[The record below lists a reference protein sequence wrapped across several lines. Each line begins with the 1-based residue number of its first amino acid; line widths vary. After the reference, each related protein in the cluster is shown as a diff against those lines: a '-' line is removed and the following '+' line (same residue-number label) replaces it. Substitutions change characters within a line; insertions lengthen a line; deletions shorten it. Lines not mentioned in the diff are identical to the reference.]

1 MMLFEYLADQPIWL
15 AILISLLVSVLI
27 SIAGIVPSTFVTA
40 ANIVYFG
47 FAGGLALSIIGE
59 AVGAIISFFLYRK
72 GLKKLG
78 EKFNSGSHTIKLLEN
93 LKNTGGWEAFILVLL
108 LRIFPFAPS
117 GLVTLAA
124 SISRMGAAAFMVSST
139 IGKIPA
145 LLIESY
151 SVHTVL
157 GWKMEYQLA
166 AAFFAVGAGV
176 WYYYWTTKRK
186 NGGSNNENK

>member
-1 MMLFEYLADQPIWL
+1 MVLFGYLEGLPFWL
-15 AILISLLVSVLI
+15 AILISVLVNVFI
-27 SIAGIVPSTFVTA
+27 SIAGVIPSTFVTA

-47 FAGGLALSIIGE
+47 FAGGLAVSIIGE

-72 GLKKLG
+72 GLKKLE
-78 EKFNSGSHTIKLLEN
+78 EKFNDGTQTIKLLGK
-93 LKNTGGWEAFILVLL
+93 LKNTRGTEAFILVFL

-124 SISRMGAAAFMVSST
+124 SISKIGAAAFMISST

-145 LLIESY
+145 LLFESY

-166 AAFFAVGAGV
+166 TAFFAVVAGV

-186 NGGSNNENK
+186 NGGRNNENK

>member
-1 MMLFEYLADQPIWL
+1 MALIEYLAGLPIWL
-15 AILISLLVSVLI
+15 AILVSVLVNVLI

-47 FAGGLALSIIGE
+47 FAGGLAVSIIGE
-59 AVGAIISFFLYRK
+59 SAGAIISFFLYRI
-72 GLKKLG
+72 GLKKIG
-78 EKFNSGSHTIKLLEN
+78 EKLSGGTHTIKLLEK
-93 LKNTGGWEAFILVLL
+93 LKNTKGMEAFILVLL

-124 SISRMGAAAFMVSST
+124 SVSKMSAAAFMVSST

-166 AAFFAVGAGV
+166 AAFFVVGAGA

-186 NGGSNNENK
+186 NGGNNNENQ

>member
-1 MMLFEYLADQPIWL
+1 MVLFEYLAGLPIWL

-27 SIAGIVPSTFVTA
+27 SIAGIVPSTFVTG

-59 AVGAIISFFLYRK
+59 ALGAIISFFLYRK

-78 EKFNSGSHTIKLLEN
+78 EKFNGGTHSIKLLEK
-93 LKNTGGWEAFILVLL
+93 LKNTTGMKAFILVLV

-117 GLVTLAA
+117 GFVTLTA

-145 LLIESY
+145 LLIEAY
-151 SVHTVL
+151 SIHTVL
-157 GWKMEYQLA
+157 SWKMEYQLA
-166 AAFFAVGAGV
+166 VAFFAVGAGIC
-176 WYYYWTTKRK
+176 YYYWTTKRK